1 MFNFFR
7 LRALQQRDEEKKENE
22 KSKNSLE
29 AFIFETRDA
38 LFLEGVIGVSTEAER
53 QTASDALKE
62 AADWL
67 EEDGYTAE
75 TAAYKQRLREL
86 KRTVRPIFRRLMEA
100 ERRPKLMSELK
111 DSLNLSHD
119 FIVKIRNLTDELQIF
134 TEVEMGKLEN
144 ITEDT
149 EVSLIIACSHQ

>member
-1 MFNFFR
+1 M
-7 LRALQQRDEEKKENE
+7 
-22 KSKNSLE
+22 
-29 AFIFETRDA
+29 
-38 LFLEGVIGVSTEAER
+38 FLEGVIAVSTKAER

-100 ERRPKLMSELK
+100 ERRPKLISELK

-119 FIVKIRNLTDELQIF
+119 FIIKIRNLTDELQIF

-149 EVSLIIACSHQ
+149 EVGFNNSL

>member
-1 MFNFFR
+1 M
-7 LRALQQRDEEKKENE
+7 
-22 KSKNSLE
+22 
-29 AFIFETRDA
+29 
-38 LFLEGVIGVSTEAER
+38 FLEGVIAVSTEAER

-86 KRTVRPIFRRLMEA
+86 KRTVRPIFRRLTEA
-100 ERRPKLMSELK
+100 ERRPKLIAEMK

-134 TEVEMGKLEN
+134 TEVEMSKLEN

-149 EVSLIIACSHQ
+149 EVGLITACNHQ

>member
-1 MFNFFR
+1 M
-7 LRALQQRDEEKKENE
+7 
-22 KSKNSLE
+22 
-29 AFIFETRDA
+29 
-38 LFLEGVIGVSTEAER
+38 FLEGVIAVSTDAER

-75 TAAYKQRLREL
+75 TSTYKQRLREL
-86 KRTVRPIFRRLMEA
+86 KRTVRPIFRRLTEA
-100 ERRPKLMSELK
+100 QRRPKLIAELK

-134 TEVEMGKLEN
+134 TEVEMSKLEN
-144 ITEDT
+144 VTDDT
-149 EVSLIIACSHQ
+149 EVGIIVAL